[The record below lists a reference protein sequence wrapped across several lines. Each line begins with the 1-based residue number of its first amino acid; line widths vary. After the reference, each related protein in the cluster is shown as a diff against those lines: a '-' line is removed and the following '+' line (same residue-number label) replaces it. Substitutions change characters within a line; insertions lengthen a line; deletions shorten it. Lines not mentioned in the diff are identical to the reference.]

1 MKVFDESMQAR
12 GERAFLLGW
21 AGAGREM
28 VEVEREMEEL
38 HELALTAGAQIVGAD
53 IQRRSQVDPAMFFG
67 RGRVEEVAALR
78 QSLDFGLLLT
88 NDDLSPRQ
96 QRNLEDAVGV
106 PIVDRTGL
114 ILDIFAQHARSRE
127 GRIQVEAAQLRH
139 LLPRLTGS
147 DRFSRLGGGIGTRG
161 PGEQKLETDRRRIR
175 TRLASLDKSLKQ
187 LTEERA
193 LHRAGRRRLPFRS
206 AALVGYTNAGKSSLL
221 NVLTRGG
228 ARAENQLFATLD
240 PTTRSVHLPGGQ
252 PCLLVDT
259 VGFIQKLP
267 HELVAAFHATLEE
280 VQQADLL
287 IHVLDASRAGAE
299 RRLETVHRTLDE
311 LGLADRPMLLAITKS
326 DLCSPEAHQR
336 LQMFA
341 PAPYLEAQMV
351 SARTGEG
358 LDQLREK
365 IGRALGHEMEMV
377 EATIPYE
384 RLRLLT
390 TWRRYGVIE
399 DEKFTDSGVRVRGK
413 VPPAL
418 ESVLASLQCGGNGS
432 DPGATQPPK
441 GPRGR
446 RGPTAGSGE

>member
-21 AGAGREM
+21 AAADRDM
-28 VEVEREMEEL
+28 AEVEREMEEL
-38 HELALTAGAQIVGAD
+38 HELALTAGAQVVGAD
-53 IQRRSQVDPAMFFG
+53 IQRRSQIDPAMFFG
-67 RGRVEEVAALR
+67 RGRVAEVAALR
-78 QSLDFGLLLT
+78 ESLDFGLLLT
-88 NDDLSPRQ
+88 NDELSPRQ

-127 GRIQVEAAQLRH
+127 GRIQVEVAQLRH
-139 LLPRLTGS
+139 LLPRLSGS

-175 TRLASLDKSLKQ
+175 TRLASLEKSLKQ

-193 LHRAGRRRLPFRS
+193 LHRAARRRLPFRS
-206 AALVGYTNAGKSSLL
+206 VALVGYTNAGKSSLL

-240 PTTRSVHLPGGQ
+240 PTTRAVRLPGGQ

-299 RRLETVHRTLDE
+299 HRLETVHRTLDE
-311 LGLADRPMLLAITKS
+311 LGLADRPMVLAITKA
-326 DLCSPEAHQR
+326 DLCSQEAHQR
-336 LQMFA
+336 LQMYA
-341 PAPYLEAQMV
+341 PAPYLEGQLV

-358 LDQLREK
+358 LDGLREK
-365 IGRALGHEMEMV
+365 IGRALGGDMEAL
-377 EATIPYE
+377 EAIIPYE
-384 RLRLLT
+384 HIRLLT
-390 TWRRYGVIE
+390 SWRRYGVIE
-399 DEKFTDSGVRVRGK
+399 VEEFTESGVRVRGR

-418 ESVLASLQCGGNGS
+418 EAILNGIRS
-432 DPGATQPPK
+432 GATPAV
-441 GPRGR
+441 
-446 RGPTAGSGE
+446 AGDVPSS